1 MSIQEN
7 LKSYCPTVMQ
17 FMKTH
22 ESKLS
27 KINKTFIALVI
38 AGAALVLISLA
49 VTSPAFVTV
58 ISGVTIVGVIALVI
72 SAILL
77 WLGKE
82 PKLLSEPGSES
93 ITITNLNLTERQ
105 ET

>member
-1 MSIQEN
+1 
-7 LKSYCPTVMQ
+7 
-17 FMKTH
+17 MKTH